1 MVSNRDNII
10 LLGDSLGYLSMV
22 NDLDANYII
31 KIGFLNQDI
40 ENRLELYKDKF
51 DVVIAGDSSMDY
63 VNKLLQKLSN

>member
-1 MVSNRDNII
+1 
-10 LLGDSLGYLSMV
+10 MV

-51 DVVIAGDSSMDY
+51 DIVIAGDNSMDY

>member
-1 MVSNRDNII
+1 
-10 LLGDSLGYLSMV
+10 MV
-22 NDLDANYII
+22 NYLDVNCII

>member
-1 MVSNRDNII
+1 MISKRNNVI
-10 LLGDSLGYLSMV
+10 LLGDSLGDLGMV
-22 NDLDANYII
+22 NNLDVGYII